1 MRILV
6 AVGGNALLQRGEPM
20 ESDRQIKSAFAA
32 GESMARIAADNEL
45 VLVHGNGPQ
54 VGLLALQNAAYKEI
68 SPYPLDILGAQT
80 QGMIGYMFCQS
91 INAAMPEK
99 KVVTLLSRVQV
110 DQDDPAFADPTKFI
124 GPIYSKEEADALAE
138 EKGGIFKQDGEAWR
152 RVVPSP
158 VPRRFLEKDAIE
170 KLISEGMFVIA
181 SGGGGIP
188 VIASESEGYLG
199 VEAVVDK
206 DLSAQLLAQQI
217 GADFLLI
224 LTDTDAV
231 YENWGTPEQS
241 KIGNITAD
249 EIRKHDFPAGSMGP
263 KIDAA
268 CSFVEQTGKRAAIG
282 SLTQAEDIV
291 KGTAGTQIMP

>member
-1 MRILV
+1 M
-6 AVGGNALLQRGEPM
+6 LQRGEPM

-124 GPIYSKEEADALAE
+124 GPIYSKEKADALAE

-188 VIASESEGYLG
+188 VVASESEGYIG

-231 YENWGTPEQS
+231 YENWGTPEQR
-241 KIGNITAD
+241 KIGNITAG

-268 CSFVEQTGKRAAIG
+268 CNFVEQTGKRAAIG

>member
-1 MRILV
+1 M
-6 AVGGNALLQRGEPM
+6 LQRGEPM